1 MSNKP
6 ILKTK
11 KIQDLIKRKNKT
23 YKYFNEE
30 DSLKAVEQNGYALK
44 YVAIQ
49 TENICLKAVEQ
60 NGYAL
65 KFVAIQTENICLK
78 AVEKND
84 YALQFVKESQFM
96 TEKELTVAEISELL
110 GFTVKIIKS

>member
-49 TENICLKAVEQ
+49 TENICLKAVE
-60 NGYAL
+60 
-65 KFVAIQTENICLK
+65 
-78 AVEKND
+78 KND